1 MDKLNF
7 VLLALCISLQVSGQ
21 KEFTPG
27 YVIKISGDTMHG
39 YLQEEIR
46 SEIHSKVKFKT
57 SESDLII
64 QTFTPSE
71 LKLFKYESGNLYRTI
86 SFINTLEDTSKSQT
100 LFARQLVEGVYNLYS
115 YVLQEQTYFVVLG
128 NGESY
133 FIYNSIY
140 ANLGD
145 RLRDGNYIYI

>member
-46 SEIHSKVKFKT
+46 SEIHSKV
-57 SESDLII
+57 
-64 QTFTPSE
+64 TFTPSE